1 MRFRAEPRDVPAHVM
16 ARRMGLSE
24 AQFRECLPA
33 LLARGIPPADP
44 TTGHFDLKAADDWM
58 DRRHGLTTALAARD
72 ASAVVAD
79 RLKALGGG

>member
-33 LLARGIPPADP
+33 LLARGFPPADP
-44 TTGHFDLKAADDWM
+44 TTGHFDLS
-58 DRRHGLTTALAARD
+58 RPPTTGWTAGTA
-72 ASAVVAD
+72 
-79 RLKALGGG
+79 